1 MKKEIVARLF
11 RQHYPSMYRRALTLL
26 YDRQESADA
35 VSDIFERLLTADTEL
50 DENTAGPYLLA
61 CVRNEC
67 LKRLQLKTAR
77 QRMANLYADALQ
89 LDDSPT
95 RDEARLRR
103 LMEFA
108 HSQLTMQEQTIFRMR
123 FLDGRSYE
131 EIGAEL
137 GISRV
142 AVWKHLSHL
151 MTTIKEQFNIS
162 EP

>member
-1 MKKEIVARLF
+1 
-11 RQHYPSMYRRALTLL
+11 
-26 YDRQESADA
+26 
-35 VSDIFERLLTADTEL
+35 
-50 DENTAGPYLLA
+50 
-61 CVRNEC
+61 
-67 LKRLQLKTAR
+67 
-77 QRMANLYADALQ
+77 
-89 LDDSPT
+89 
-95 RDEARLRR
+95 
-103 LMEFA
+103 
-108 HSQLTMQEQTIFRMR
+108 MR

>member
-11 RQHYPSMYRRALTLL
+11 RQHYPAMYRRALTLL
-26 YDRQESADA
+26 YDPQESKDA
-35 VSDIFERLLTADTEL
+35 VGDIFERLLTSDVEI
-50 DENTAGPYLLA
+50 DEATAERYLLTS
-61 CVRNEC
+61 VRNEC
-67 LKRLQLKTAR
+67 LKRIQAKTAR
-77 QRMANLYADALQ
+77 QRMAALYADDRV

-95 RDEARLRR
+95 RDEARLER
-103 LMEFA
+103 LIRFA
-108 HSQLTMQEQTIFRMR
+108 HSRLTPQELTVFHLR

-151 MTTIKEQFNIS
+151 MTTFKEQFNIS